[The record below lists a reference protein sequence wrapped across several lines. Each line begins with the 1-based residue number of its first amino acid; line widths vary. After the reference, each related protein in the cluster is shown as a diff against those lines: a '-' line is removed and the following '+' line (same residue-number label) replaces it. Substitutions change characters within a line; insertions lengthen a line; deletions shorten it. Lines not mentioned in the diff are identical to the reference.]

1 MTLTASPRRVATQ
14 ETTQPADRRPPDST
28 TFAAHKHRARRQRQE
43 RQTVETGRNQGPRR
57 AAPGSLLRHTQ
68 DVAPAFP
75 TRPRATAVTDL
86 SSSRDELQERA
97 GERGRP
103 PRRDWRCGSG
113 GQPARCGPRGLRRS
127 RLPLR
132 HCADGRQLAGLRCY
146 RRSSR
151 LFRKGGS
158 VRGVEHNFGMPQNF
172 IESRREQGFLLP
184 PDVRDWLAAGSFGVV
199 RDRRRRGHGLVG
211 FLCRV
216 SGRWSWSGC
225 V

>member
-146 RRSSR
+146 RRSSAAEASVTPAGSDAPR
-151 LFRKGGS
+151 LEPEAVSPTPICGAAAVAIPGRARARRTWRS
-158 VRGVEHNFGMPQNF
+158 VPRPLRG
-172 IESRREQGFLLP
+172 
-184 PDVRDWLAAGSFGVV
+184 AAG
-199 RDRRRRGHGLVG
+199 R
-211 FLCRV
+211 
-216 SGRWSWSGC
+216 
-225 V
+225 